1 MGDRHDTVT
10 VEPLCMDVTE
20 VTLSA
25 YSECVSGNGCSEPN
39 PYATDSANKWDRGCN
54 WRRPGAEHHPVN
66 CVDWNQATAY
76 CAWAGKRLPSEEEWE
91 WAARGGSEG
100 RIYPWGSAP
109 PTADRLNAC
118 GTECVRWAKANV
130 GEDLLAMYPADDGWP
145 MTAPVGSFPGGA
157 TAQGLQDM
165 AGNVWEWTS
174 SNYGGGARVRRGG
187 SWRYDQVSLVR
198 SALRTRSTP
207 SFRIASLGFR
217 CAW

>member
-1 MGDRHDTVT
+1 
-10 VEPLCMDVTE
+10 
-20 VTLSA
+20 
-25 YSECVSGNGCSEPN
+25 
-39 PYATDSANKWDRGCN
+39 
-54 WRRPGAEHHPVN
+54 
-66 CVDWNQATAY
+66 
-76 CAWAGKRLPSEEEWE
+76 
-91 WAARGGSEG
+91 
-100 RIYPWGSAP
+100 
-109 PTADRLNAC
+109 
-118 GTECVRWAKANV
+118 VRWAKANV